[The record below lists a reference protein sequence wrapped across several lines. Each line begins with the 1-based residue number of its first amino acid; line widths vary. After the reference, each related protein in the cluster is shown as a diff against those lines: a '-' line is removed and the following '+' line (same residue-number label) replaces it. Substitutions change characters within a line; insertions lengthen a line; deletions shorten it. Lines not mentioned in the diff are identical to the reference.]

1 MSNKVKL
8 RNKRLRLEYRFKK
21 AELEEV
27 EEKNTD
33 YASEFREFFAH
44 EMRLLNPE
52 PQISSDVPNEED
64 IHIEP
69 ELTDEELKSHN
80 QSKGMKTLY
89 RKIIEKTHPD
99 KIGNE
104 DHREEFQQATEAYKD
119 NNAAE
124 LINIAD
130 DLGLETPELDE
141 ETIEGYKKGIDIV
154 SNKVKHTTDTFSWVW
169 GEADTEEKKQQL
181 KSVFYVYWGITEEQ
195 VAKYKQDNKG
205 E

>member
-33 YASEFREFFAH
+33 YITEFREFFAH
-44 EMRLLNPE
+44 ETRLLNPE

-80 QSKGMKTLY
+80 QSKGMKALY
-89 RKIIEKTHPD
+89 RKIIENTHPD

-141 ETIEGYKKGIDIV
+141 ETIEGYKRGIDIV

-181 KSVFYVYWGITEEQ
+181 KSVFYAYWGITEEQ